1 MIRPRAAPVKRTALW
16 ATAIVAIVGVTTISS
31 DPSQARVI
39 RNQNS
44 NLTQVPQ
51 TARGYLVAKH
61 LGNLKYNDFTLQN
74 RRTGGLRTAR

>member
-51 TARGYLVAKH
+51 TARGYLVASILVISNTTISPCK
-61 LGNLKYNDFTLQN
+61 
-74 RRTGGLRTAR
+74 TGERAG